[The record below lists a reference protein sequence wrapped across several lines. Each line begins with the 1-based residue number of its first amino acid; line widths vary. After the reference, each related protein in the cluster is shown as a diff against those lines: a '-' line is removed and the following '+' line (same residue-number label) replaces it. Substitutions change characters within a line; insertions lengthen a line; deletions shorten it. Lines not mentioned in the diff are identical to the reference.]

1 MGLFSRLF
9 DRKFE
14 RPAVR
19 RFDGAAGGRRASGMG
34 TFGRIN
40 PEVAAAGASLRS
52 RAAYLAANNPWISQG
67 VANWTGALVG
77 AGIQPT
83 SRHPD
88 KLIRRALNAHFE
100 AWAAEADAEG
110 RTDFWGLQAQLSQ
123 SMVTAG
129 EGLALL
135 IDTDEGPRL
144 RALPPELLD
153 ESKTSE
159 LPDGR
164 AIFGGVEVDAN
175 GRRVAFHIIP
185 ERPASVFANY
195 APAQR
200 IDADSVLH
208 VFKPIGP
215 GQLRGVSWLAPV
227 VLPASDFDAL
237 CDALLVGAKVSAMFA
252 GFVTNQ
258 NAVGGEDPFEGE
270 DVPSLEPG
278 TLQRLG
284 GGWDIKFASPQQ
296 AQQIDSFL
304 KLNLRQLAAGLGL
317 PDHLL
322 SGDLSGANYSSLRA
336 GLLPFR
342 QRVEQIQYQILVP
355 QLLAPT
361 WRAVIRHG
369 ILTGQIDAPDFEQT
383 PGLYLRADWLPPA
396 FMQVDPM
403 KQVQADIAE
412 LEAGLT
418 SRRKLVAARGWNP
431 DDLEDEI
438 AAERTSD
445 ASEDRTD
452 RTGAPLHGEP

>member
-1 MGLFSRLF
+1 MNLLQRIFSR
-9 DRKFE
+9 KAE
-14 RPAVR
+14 PQAVR

-52 RAAYLAANNPWISQG
+52 RAAYLANNNPWLSQG

-77 AGIQPT
+77 PGIQPVA
-83 SRHPD
+83 RHPD
-88 KLIRRALNAHFE
+88 KAMRATLNAYFE
-100 AWAAEADAEG
+100 EWATEADAEG
-110 RTDFWGLQAQLSQ
+110 RADFWGLQAQLAH

-135 IDTDEGPRL
+135 IDTAEGPRI
-144 RALPPELLD
+144 RVLPPELLD
-153 ESKTSE
+153 ESKTAE
-159 LPDGR
+159 LPEGR
-164 AIFGGVEVDAN
+164 SIFAGVEIDAN
-175 GRRVAFHIIP
+175 GRRDAFWIMP
-185 ERPASVFANY
+185 ERAASVFASH

-200 IDADSVLH
+200 TEAESVLH
-208 VFKPIGP
+208 VFKPLAP

-227 VLPASDFDAL
+227 VLPASDFDQL
-237 CDALLVGAKVSAMFA
+237 CDALLMGAKVGAMFA

-258 NAVGGEDPFEGE
+258 NATGADDPFEGE
-270 DVPSLEPG
+270 DAPSLEPG
-278 TLQRLG
+278 TLQRLA
-284 GGWDIKFASPQQ
+284 GGWDVKFTSPHQ
-296 AQQIDSFL
+296 AQQLEAFI

-317 PDHLL
+317 PEHLL
-322 SGDLSGANYSSLRA
+322 SGDLTGANYSSLRA

-355 QLLAPT
+355 QLLAPV

-369 ILTGQIDAPDFEQT
+369 ILSGAIDAPDFESQ
-383 PGLYLRADWLPPA
+383 PAFYLRADWITPA

-403 KQVQADIAE
+403 KQIQADIAE

-431 DDLEDEI
+431 DDL
-438 AAERTSD
+438 AAELLQ
-445 ASEDRTD
+445 EQN
-452 RTGAPLHGEP
+452 GLKK